1 MNLIQLYTV
10 SDIKKKLASY
20 CAYQDRCHWEV
31 EEKLK
36 EYYFLDDEEKGGIL
50 VWLIQNDF
58 LNEERFALSYTR
70 GKFNLKKWG
79 KIKIRQK
86 LKQKKIPE
94 RLILLSFEEID
105 EQDYIKSLEKIAE
118 TKWNSLKNESI
129 LIKKKK
135 LISYL
140 IQKGYE
146 FELIQNSIDSL
157 VNKE

>member
-1 MNLIQLYTV
+1 MYTV

-36 EYYFLDDEEKGGIL
+36 EYYFLDDEEKGEIL

-118 TKWNSLKNESI
+118 NKWNSLKNESI

-146 FELIQNSIDSL
+146 FELIQNAIDSL

>member
-1 MNLIQLYTV
+1 MYTV